1 MLDLEATSSP
11 TVDRMTDT
19 TWAPDA
25 CTLPTIDRPLR
36 EREFSE
42 LFRASLRAVSVP
54 TPTRAELVLDAGSE
68 PAARELAARETSCC
82 SFFEF
87 GFLPDGDTLTM
98 TIEVPPSRS
107 DVLAALVESARR
119 DAGLTRQGDAA

>member
-1 MLDLEATSSP
+1 
-11 TVDRMTDT
+11 MTDT

-42 LFRASLRAVSVP
+42 LFRTSLREVSVP
-54 TPTRAELVLDAGSE
+54 TPTHAELVLDAESQ

-82 SFFEF
+82 SFFDF
-87 GFLPDGDTLTM
+87 GFIPDGNTVTM
-98 TIEVPPSRS
+98 TIEVPASRS

-119 DAGLTRQGDAA
+119 DAGLTGQGNAA